1 MEWAQ
6 ILVIILS
13 VFMALFLLL
22 AIVLVVKLIQIS
34 RQIRRITSS
43 GKTFEMVA
51 FAMESKRLGMCS
63 KSLEPGV
70 SRRDGRRRLGAHR
83 DLVRRAQ

>member
-43 GKTFEMVA
+43 AERTALKIESVA
-51 FAMESKRLGMCS
+51 TSTAAAVARFTCRK
-63 KSLEPGV
+63 
-70 SRRDGRRRLGAHR
+70 
-83 DLVRRAQ
+83 